1 MTGPASAHMLLING
15 EPVGELRYDAPEQPW
30 FIGSFCPLPGYAK
43 YEALL
48 IAASSKVSI
57 DEHWTE
63 ARAKLEL
70 LKLQIRSPN
79 GTVRTLNR
87 TLFQVRDGTRFAHR
101 MCAEDFLG
109 IYKQEIVDALRRRRR
124 LREVLVPCHRSIRLR
139 GSLMLE
145 AVQRRLS
152 GNRDW

>member
-1 MTGPASAHMLLING
+1 MNGPASAHTFLING
-15 EPVGELRYDAPEQPW
+15 EPVGELCYDAPEQPR
-30 FIGSFCPLPGYAK
+30 FVGSFLPLPGYAR

-48 IAASSKVSI
+48 IATSSKVSI

-70 LKLQIRSPN
+70 LKLQSRSPN

-109 IYKQEIVDALRRRRR
+109 IYKQEIVDALRGQRR
-124 LREVLVPCHRSIRLR
+124 LREVLVPCHRFIRLR
-139 GSLMLE
+139 SSLMLE
-145 AVQRRLS
+145 AVQRRLR
-152 GNRDW
+152 GNRAW